1 MIERIKEE
9 NVWDFLKKDGKPVMI
24 YGMGNGAEK
33 IISTLTSHKFI
44 ACKYLA
50 YRDLVGVKR

>member
-33 IISTLTSHKFI
+33 IISTLNTYQI
-44 ACKYLA
+44 TEARYLQA
-50 YRDLVGVKR
+50 MNL

>member
-24 YGMGNGAEK
+24 TEWETGLK
-33 IISTLTSHKFI
+33 K
-44 ACKYLA
+44 
-50 YRDLVGVKR
+50 